1 MFPGLHPGEKVA
13 YQMAASGEQVTYQ
26 ALNDKSNQAA
36 QLFRRQGLQAGDGIA
51 ILLDNDVS
59 YLQICWAAQRSGLYF
74 TPLSTL
80 FQAAEIEYIL
90 DNSDARLLVTSS
102 RHLASLGQLPANLQV
117 YLVDGDAPWP
127 SWDAALAAEPA
138 VPIKDECEGAEMIY

>member
-51 ILLDNDVS
+51 ILLDNDVR
-59 YLQICWAAQRSGLYF
+59 YLQICWAAQRSG
-74 TPLSTL
+74 PL
-80 FQAAEIEYIL
+80 
-90 DNSDARLLVTSS
+90 DHRP
-102 RHLASLGQLPANLQV
+102 R
-117 YLVDGDAPWP
+117 
-127 SWDAALAAEPA
+127 
-138 VPIKDECEGAEMIY
+138 